1 MKQFRLCRL
10 TLFAAVLAIAI
21 TGCGPDRELIKKEA
35 DDSRKIGEAYLRAGN
50 PTAALRELL
59 KAEEKDPD
67 NYILQND
74 LGQAYYDKGHPELA
88 IPHFKKAIELKPDY
102 APGKNNLGYAYLR
115 NEQYDEAVAI
125 FTSVSQD
132 LLYATP
138 HYPLAGLGTAY
149 YLKGEYDLAETS
161 YLKALEI
168 NPRYPTALWGL
179 GRTEM
184 AKGRPAEAVKNLEK
198 AVDLAPTFS
207 EAWYDLGQARKHA
220 GRPKEA
226 AAAFQKVIEL
236 APDTPLATSASAEL
250 ESLAKP

>member
-1 MKQFRLCRL
+1 MKFFHPRRLVV
-10 TLFAAVLAIAI
+10 FAAVLAIAV

-35 DDSRKIGEAYLRAGN
+35 EDSRKIGEAYLRAGN

-74 LGQAYYDKGHPELA
+74 LGQAYYDKGHPDLA

-115 NEQYDEAVAI
+115 NEQYDDAI
-125 FTSVSQD
+125 ATFTSVSQD

-138 HYPLAGLGTAY
+138 HYPMAGLGTAY
-149 YLKGEYDLAETS
+149 YLKGNYEEAEKS

-179 GRTEM
+179 GRTQM
-184 AKGRPAEAVKNLEK
+184 AQGNPAEAVKNLEK

-207 EAWYDLGQARKHA
+207 EAWYDLGQACKHA
-220 GRPKEA
+220 GQRAKA
-226 AAAFQKVIEL
+226 AAAFQKVVEL
-236 APDTPLATSASAEL
+236 APDSSLAASAAAERD
-250 ESLAKP
+250 SLDKP